1 MYYYEVTEAE
11 DPLIQRTAYGIV
23 GEDGRGHSTAVENI
37 SCDREFV
44 ARLAE
49 RCTRGSCR
57 RSTSWM
63 WSRTRCCNT

>member
-1 MYYYEVTEAE
+1 MYYYGVTETE
-11 DPLIQRTAYGIV
+11 DPIIQRTAYGIV

-49 RCTRGSCR
+49 RCTRGQLAPEHL
-57 RSTSWM
+57 M
-63 WSRTRCCNT
+63 DVVQDALP

>member
-11 DPLIQRTAYGIV
+11 DPLIRRTAYGIA
-23 GEDGRGHSTAVENI
+23 GGDGRGHSAAVVHI

-49 RCTRGSCR
+49 RCTRGQLSPEHL
-57 RSTSWM
+57 M
-63 WSRTRCCNT
+63 DVVQDALP